1 MSLVEVRNLS
11 FTYPDSDESVL
22 HDLSFEI
29 EANEWVAIIGHN
41 GSGKST
47 LARLIDGLLSPD
59 QGSIRID
66 QLPVDNDNLSL
77 IHQKIGFV
85 FQNPDNQFVGATV
98 ADDIAFGLE
107 NRQISRPVMQDK
119 VQRVLKRV
127 DMVDFANHQPEQLSG
142 GQKQRVA
149 IAGILAL
156 APQLLILDEA
166 TSMLDPEG
174 RAEILNL
181 IVELRRESKLSVLS
195 ITHDLEEALLA
206 DRVILMDKGRIIKV
220 GTPQETVMNQ
230 ELMASHHLK
239 PVFVRRL
246 LDRLTAAGISASAD
260 VNTSEQLE
268 MWLWKQLDSKI

>member
-1 MSLVEVRNLS
+1 MSLVEVQNLT
-11 FTYPDSDESVL
+11 FTYPDSEDPVL
-22 HDLSFEI
+22 HDLSLTI

-59 QGSIRID
+59 QGKITVD
-66 QLPVDNDNLSL
+66 HLPVDNDNLAKV
-77 IHQKIGFV
+77 HQKIGFV

-107 NRQISRPVMQDK
+107 NRQVGRPEMQK
-119 VQRVLKRV
+119 RVQEVLERV
-127 DMVDFANHQPEQLSG
+127 DMVDFAHHQPEQLSG

-156 APQLLILDEA
+156 TPQLLILDES

-174 RAEILNL
+174 RAEILKL
-181 IVELRRESKLSVLS
+181 IVDLRRESNLSVLS

-206 DRVILMDKGRIIKV
+206 DRVILMDGGKIIKI

-230 ELMASHHLK
+230 ALMQEHHLE
-239 PVFVRRL
+239 PVFTRRL
-246 LDRLTAAGISASAD
+246 LDRLSAAGIKVPED
-260 VNTSEQLE
+260 LETSEQLE
-268 MWLWKQLDSKI
+268 TWLWKQLNSKI

>member
-206 DRVILMDKGRIIKV
+206 DRVILMDKGQIIKV

-230 ELMASHHLK
+230 ELMSSHHLK

-246 LDRLTAAGISASAD
+246 LDRLTAAGISAPAD